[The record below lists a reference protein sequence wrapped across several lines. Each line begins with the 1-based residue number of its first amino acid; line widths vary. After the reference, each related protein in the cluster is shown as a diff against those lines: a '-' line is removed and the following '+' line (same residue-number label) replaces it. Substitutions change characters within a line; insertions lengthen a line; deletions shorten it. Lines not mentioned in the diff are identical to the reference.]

1 MANRTVRYRGICHPP
16 ASPENYDGY
25 LLRISDMKKQL
36 DKMEG
41 APLMVDHGDE
51 EGEFYQCYKNDAIG
65 TVLKGWID
73 EKNRLIVEFET
84 DRSNPLGA
92 RAEKDIK
99 SGTLTSLSLGI
110 GHVIGQNIKDPL
122 DFRVIAKD
130 IHEVSAT
137 KDPAQDT
144 LIYGV
149 QPDSKDWKIKT
160 NLIQKHLTD
169 VKYQRS
175 VRQKGRGNMGDADAS
190 PNTGDERP
198 LIPTDNPTSPDT
210 GRERE
215 RENPSTKRSRDESPS
230 PSGTS
235 GENVS
240 ATEIEEF
247 LKSRPDF
254 QQFMDEKK
262 KKQDEEEHKREEV
275 EKEERDYYKKKAP
288 DMVNYLAALGDLGK
302 DEPEGAGKFNR
313 LMENYPE
320 ILEDW
325 KKIVETAPQSED
337 WKTYR
342 PMLSVLSQASEHAKA
357 TIDKVEG
364 ACQEMKKKNEEYKKQ
379 LEEQDVESKKRRTTR
394 DLIDRWD
401 GGGGT
406 KTSKTSKNSKNNPY
420 DVRLLSQRLG
430 TDGGDNFDR
439 RWPDT
444 PEGGSS
450 RSSQSAS
457 SQPPPPS
464 SSPPSDD
471 SNLDMHPATRAL
483 LNLFG
488 GKTPEPL
495 TGGEGRLYSQPGRQ
509 IPRMS
514 TSSLRQA
521 DVSAADYYDV

>member
-1 MANRTVRYRGICHPP
+1 MAGRTVRYRGICHPP
-16 ASPENYDGY
+16 ASPGDYDGM
-25 LLRISDMKKQL
+25 LLRNTDMQKQL
-36 DKMEG
+36 SKLKET
-41 APLMVDHGDE
+41 PLMVDHGDE
-51 EGEFYQCYKNDAIG
+51 KGEFYQYYKNNAIG
-65 TVLKGWID
+65 KVIGGWID
-73 EKNRLIVEFET
+73 ERDRLIVEFET
-84 DRSNPLGA
+84 DRTNPLGA
-92 RAEKDIK
+92 RAERDIK
-99 SGTLTSLSLGI
+99 SGKLGNLSLGI
-110 GHVIGQNIKDPL
+110 DHILGCNAKDPWEVKVM
-122 DFRVIAKD
+122 DKTIN
-130 IHEVSAT
+130 EVSVT
-137 KDPAQDT
+137 GDPALQDT
-144 LIYGV
+144 VIYGV

-175 VRQKGRGNMGDADAS
+175 VRQKGRANMGDADAS

-215 RENPSTKRSRDESPS
+215 NPSTKRSRDESPS
-230 PSGTS
+230 PPGTS

-262 KKQDEEEHKREEV
+262 KKQDEEEHKKEEV

-325 KKIVETAPQSED
+325 KKIVENAPQSED
-337 WKTYR
+337 WKRYR

-364 ACQEMKKKNEEYKKQ
+364 AYQEMKKKNEEYKKQ

-401 GGGGT
+401 GGGGGGT
-406 KTSKTSKNSKNNPY
+406 KTSKNNPY

-450 RSSQSAS
+450 RSSQSAM